1 MSGGAVH
8 ATFIS
13 AMPQPIIAFS
23 KDWDDN
29 PTSNHHVLR
38 ELAKTRRVL
47 WLNSVATRTPRLSS
61 KRDIRR
67 IVSKLRDFARGPV
80 NVENDLWVFTP
91 LVLPLPH
98 STVAR
103 AVNRLIL
110 RASVRLLRAR
120 LRLRDFQLWTFLPS
134 VPDYIGTLGESLAV
148 YYCVD
153 EWSLFS
159 YIDTDGMVD
168 TERALLER
176 VDCVFAVNEPL
187 AARKRSVNPE
197 THVASHGVDQPLFG
211 TALEP
216 ETAIPADIAALP
228 RPVIGFVGTLQD
240 WVDFEL
246 ITEVSRRHPEW
257 SIVLVG
263 RLLIDPEP
271 IARLPNVH
279 VLGPRPYD
287 QLAAYCK
294 GFSVGIVPYRISDQ
308 LPYRNPLKLREYL
321 SAGLPVVCTA
331 LPEADQYDRWCWTA
345 TDADG
350 FVRALE
356 SAIDSDTPS
365 LRTERSRAM
374 ESESWQAR
382 VADISRVVDRVAAR
396 RQQRTD
402 KALTEATT

>member
-1 MSGGAVH
+1 
-8 ATFIS
+8 
-13 AMPQPIIAFS
+13 MPPPIIAFS

-67 IVSKLRDFARGPV
+67 ILSKLRDFARGPV

-98 STVAR
+98 SSVAR

-159 YIDTDGMVD
+159 YIDTDGMID

-187 AARKRSVNPE
+187 AARKRAVNPE
-197 THVASHGVDQPLFG
+197 THVASHGVDQPLFA

-216 ETAIPADIAALP
+216 ETAVPADIAGLP
-228 RPVIGFVGTLQD
+228 SPVIGFIGTLQD

-246 ITEVSRRHPEW
+246 ITEVS
-257 SIVLVG
+257 S
-263 RLLIDPEP
+263 
-271 IARLPNVH
+271 
-279 VLGPRPYD
+279 
-287 QLAAYCK
+287 
-294 GFSVGIVPYRISDQ
+294 
-308 LPYRNPLKLREYL
+308 
-321 SAGLPVVCTA
+321 
-331 LPEADQYDRWCWTA
+331 
-345 TDADG
+345 
-350 FVRALE
+350 
-356 SAIDSDTPS
+356 
-365 LRTERSRAM
+365 
-374 ESESWQAR
+374 
-382 VADISRVVDRVAAR
+382 
-396 RQQRTD
+396 
-402 KALTEATT
+402 